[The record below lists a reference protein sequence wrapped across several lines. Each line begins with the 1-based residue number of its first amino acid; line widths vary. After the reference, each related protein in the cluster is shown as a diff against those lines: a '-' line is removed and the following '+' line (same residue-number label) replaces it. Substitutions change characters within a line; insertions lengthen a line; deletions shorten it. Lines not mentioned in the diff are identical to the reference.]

1 MQRMSC
7 DRSDKS
13 PSSLP
18 PFPGRSTHER
28 LHPTNH
34 PQLLH
39 RKVSPASFPFT
50 FLPEASLEQK
60 GRNVTCQKGKL
71 PPHCRPRPAG
81 APQMPSEMGRR
92 FLSCLNPSVKPYL
105 GLAHNKNLHSFNS
118 LSWERRPGSEVTYL
132 ERVSTNLHCLPV
144 HRKHF
149 ASNCLLLAA
158 SGQRGASCQGRTSSL
173 ITQSL

>member
-1 MQRMSC
+1 MTAVT
-7 DRSDKS
+7 S

-18 PFPGRSTHER
+18 PFPGRSTRGR
-28 LHPTNH
+28 LHPTSH

-71 PPHCRPRPAG
+71 PHHCRRRPAG
-81 APQMPSEMGRR
+81 APQMPPERGCRV
-92 FLSCLNPSVKPYL
+92 LSCFNPSVKPYL
-105 GLAHNKNLHSFNS
+105 GLARNKNLRSFNS
-118 LSWERRPGSEVTYL
+118 LSWERRPGSEVTHL
-132 ERVSTNLHCLPV
+132 ERVSTNLHCLPA
-144 HRKHF
+144 HQKHF

-158 SGQRGASCQGRTSSL
+158 SGQCGASCQGRTSSL
-173 ITQSL
+173 ITRSL